1 MKKKLK
7 MKNVLKFTFILFL
20 AVSLSACESNDIEE
34 QNDITIILNQGST
47 TGFSVNEG
55 FLTVFNPQSGQSPA
69 TFLIILPDS
78 SSDITIDAQKNIIG
92 SGKNLK
98 LFLTSADVSTGDEF
112 RFGTFTLGQPSNGGV
127 NYISYENG
135 EAIESPSIVDG
146 FAGTIT
152 ISSGSS
158 GLAEITINATD
169 PNNAQASIK
178 GVFSTEKKFFI
189 Y

>member
-1 MKKKLK
+1 MKTKK
-7 MKNVLKFTFILFL
+7 MKNVLKITCMLFL
-20 AVSLSACESNDIEE
+20 AVSFSACESNDDPEE
-34 QNDITIILNQGST
+34 QNDVSIILNDGNT
-47 TGFSVNEG
+47 TGFTVNEG
-55 FLTVFNPQSGQSPA
+55 FLTIFNPQSGQSPA

-78 SSDITIDAQKNIIG
+78 SSDIKIDTQQNIIG

-98 LFLTSADVSTGDEF
+98 LFLTNTDVSAGDEF
-112 RFGTFTLGQPSNGGV
+112 RFGTFSLGQPSNGGV

-169 PNNAQASIK
+169 PNNPQASIK

>member
-1 MKKKLK
+1 MKL
-7 MKNVLKFTFILFL
+7 KNVLKITFILFL
-20 AVSLSACESNDIEE
+20 AVSFSACNPPETIEH
-34 QNDITIILNQGST
+34 NNINIILNDGTT
-47 TGFSVNEG
+47 TGLNANEG
-55 FLTVFNPQSGQSPA
+55 FLAVFNPQSGQSPA

-78 SSDITIDAQKNIIG
+78 SSDITIDGQQNIIG

-98 LFLTSADVSTGDEF
+98 LFLTNTDYTAGDTF

-146 FAGTIT
+146 FAGTVT
-152 ISSGSS
+152 ISSNSA
-158 GLAEITINATD
+158 GLAEITINASD
-169 PNNAQASIK
+169 PNNTLASIK
-178 GVFSTEKKFFI
+178 GVFSTETKFFT